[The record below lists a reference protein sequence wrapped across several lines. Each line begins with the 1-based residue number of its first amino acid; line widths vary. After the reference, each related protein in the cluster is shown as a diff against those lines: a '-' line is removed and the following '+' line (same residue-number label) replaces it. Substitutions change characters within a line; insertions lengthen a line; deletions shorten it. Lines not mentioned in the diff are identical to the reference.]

1 MVDKERMNPIQY
13 RLKIIDSKGAPREN
27 FKEAWMSSKL
37 ECLSDF
43 MQKPR
48 IPQGEE
54 KIYVYKRIQIPDR
67 KRYFRIIGKRK
78 YQQFRWKV
86 KCQWNVYH
94 PSRDQEPAWTLIE
107 GDCTDGLEKCSKDF
121 RDTIGEYYLDYC
133 LPYEYVYMRRPFP
146 IRVKGSRSHS
156 V

>member
-37 ECLSDF
+37 ECLRDF
-43 MQKPR
+43 
-48 IPQGEE
+48 
-54 KIYVYKRIQIPDR
+54 
-67 KRYFRIIGKRK
+67 GKRK

-107 GDCTDGLEKCSKDF
+107 GDWTDGSEKCSNDF

-133 LPYEYVYMRRPFP
+133 LPYEYVYMRDPFQSES
-146 IRVKGSRSHS
+146 KGADLTVYDNIHS
-156 V
+156 CLFMLLLFK

>member
-1 MVDKERMNPIQY
+1 MNPIQY
-13 RLKIIDSKGAPREN
+13 RWKIIDSKGALREN
-27 FKEAWMSSKL
+27 LKGAWVSSKL
-37 ECLSDF
+37 ECLRDF

-54 KIYVYKRIQIPDR
+54 KLYLYKNIQIPDR
-67 KRYFRIIGKRK
+67 KKYFHMIGKRK

-86 KCQWNVYH
+86 KCQWNEYH

-107 GDCTDGLEKCSKDF
+107 GDWTNDLEKCSKDF
-121 RDTIGEYYLDYC
+121 RDTIGEYYLDSC
-133 LPYEYVYMRRPFP
+133 VPYEYVYMRRPFP
-146 IRVKGSRSHS
+146 IRVERSRSHS